1 MVEFHT
7 DANGVHKHV
16 VTPIGELHD
25 ISPTVLAGLPIGA
38 VDVLLCAD
46 DIVHDDDTH
55 VKAKIVRNAFCGNE
69 FLHTLKLP
77 TGELLLA
84 HVLSHHDHKTGEW
97 IGIRAAMD
105 HVVTFARA
113 SVSSSTT
120 LQAASRLAESC
131 WPLSIY
137 YENDSFLRRH
147 WLGYR
152 HETPQIWIEMPVFS
166 QPCLTGK

>member
-1 MVEFHT
+1 MVKFHT

-25 ISPTVLAGLPIGA
+25 ISPTVLVRLPIGA
-38 VDVLLCAD
+38 VDVLLRAD
-46 DIVHDDDTH
+46 DIVHNDDTH

-97 IGIRAAMD
+97 IGIRTAMD

-113 SVSSSTT
+113 SV
-120 LQAASRLAESC
+120 
-131 WPLSIY
+131 
-137 YENDSFLRRH
+137 
-147 WLGYR
+147 
-152 HETPQIWIEMPVFS
+152 
-166 QPCLTGK
+166 

>member
-69 FLHTLKLP
+69 FCTH
-77 TGELLLA
+77 
-84 HVLSHHDHKTGEW
+84 
-97 IGIRAAMD
+97 
-105 HVVTFARA
+105 
-113 SVSSSTT
+113 SSC
-120 LQAASRLAESC
+120 QPANFC
-131 WPLSIY
+131 WPMCSVTMITRQ
-137 YENDSFLRRH
+137 ESGSAFVPR
-147 WLGYR
+147 W
-152 HETPQIWIEMPVFS
+152 TTW
-166 QPCLTGK
+166 